1 MVLDGVIGAPE
12 HVQWTHLSAGSRVPL
27 RPHGWLFD
35 RALGGGWIG
44 AWGSH
49 GIDALRWTFGEVA
62 DATRD
67 VPHHDHERAP
77 IATGSSARA
86 TPRTRSPRRSG
97 PRPVSTVAID
107 TTFASPV
114 NLAPRITVVGS
125 DGVLECEADARLV
138 VRLADGTRGEH
149 TDTLPPGDRHLE
161 PMRRFAVDVRDAV
174 RAGVAPA
181 GLPTFADGLAC
192 ARRDGPPPRS
202 LTTHLSGWSA

>member
-12 HVQWTHLSAGSRVPL
+12 HLQWTHLSAGSRVPL

-49 GIDALRWTFGEVA
+49 GIDAIRWTFGEIA
-62 DATRD
+62 DASATCRTTITARPDRD
-67 VPHHDHERAP
+67 GVLRPCDAEDAFT
-77 IATGSSARA
+77 ASL
-86 TPRTRSPRRSG
+86 RTEAG
-97 PRPVSTVAID
+97 VTVAID

-192 ARRDGPPPRS
+192 AHVMDRLRAR
-202 LTTHLSGWSA
+202 